1 VIEFQPDGTILTANS
16 NFLQTLGYSLEEI
29 RRKHH
34 SMFLPEAERRTPEYA
49 GFWASLER
57 GEFQRNEYRRMA
69 KGGREVWI
77 QATYLPLV
85 DGRGKVF
92 KMVKYATDV
101 TQQKLQAADWAGQI
115 AAIGKSQAVIEF
127 SPNGE
132 ILAANENFLNAVG
145 YRLEEIVGKHHSLFV
160 DPA

>member
-1 VIEFQPDGTILTANS
+1 
-16 NFLQTLGYSLEEI
+16 
-29 RRKHH
+29 
-34 SMFLPEAERRTPEYA
+34 
-49 GFWASLER
+49 
-57 GEFQRNEYRRMA
+57 MA

-77 QATYLPLV
+77 QTTYLPLV